1 MSTAKALVSVES
13 AIKFVEELAAK
24 YKVEEVVAENN
35 YEEDLKSLAD
45 KYSLSEKNKK
55 KIIAILNDSKKVAT
69 GVKIN
74 DKAELLMLEAL
85 ASAYGI
91 RANKAKLNYSD
102 GAIDTNYLI
111 AKLKEKA

>member
-1 MSTAKALVSVES
+1 MSTAKALVSVE
-13 AIKFVEELAAK
+13 AAVKFVEELAAK

-35 YEEDLKSLAD
+35 FEEDLKLIAD

-55 KIIAILNDSKKVAT
+55 KIIAILNESKKVPT
-69 GVKIN
+69 GIKIS

-85 ASAYGI
+85 ASAYGV

-102 GAIDTNYLI
+102 GTIDTNYLI